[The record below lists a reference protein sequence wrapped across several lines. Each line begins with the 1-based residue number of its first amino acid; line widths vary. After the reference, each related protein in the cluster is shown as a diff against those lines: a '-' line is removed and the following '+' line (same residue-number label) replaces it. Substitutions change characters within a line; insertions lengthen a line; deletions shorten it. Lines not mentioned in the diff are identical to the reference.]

1 MATVDR
7 SFPLL
12 RLLDIGRR
20 QGCVTIGEL
29 NRLLPI
35 ADCDIDAAANVLDTL
50 RSRGV
55 SIVLTRSPLGSGDFR
70 LLNDDRVIYPL

>member
-7 SFPLL
+7 SFPVL

-20 QGCVTIGEL
+20 QGSVTIGEL

-35 ADCDIDAAANVLDTL
+35 GNRDIDAADVLDTL

-55 SIVLTRSPLGSGDFR
+55 SIVLTRSPHGSGDFH
-70 LLNDDRVIYPL
+70 LLNDDRVVYPL